1 MTIIDLKPVRR
12 CGNCR
17 HLIPASMDDC
27 PYCSQRA
34 YAKRKAVVAEEENV
48 AVKPLSPVAKKR
60 IIIGAVVVGLV
71 LVVLFVW
78 QTVAN
83 MFVLNK
89 SILEPLDDSV
99 VESQMKDDPTFGT
112 FYYEVSRLRDFV
124 TSPEDKEKYKDI
136 TYNDFRNFYDAYTSE
151 LYCNQVKEKAD
162 AEYDEKVLAPMNARV
177 DSVVAVWETFMDEHN
192 IDKYITITTH
202 NTTYNDHPAWYYV
215 INNLGKVTDCQAEV
229 VYSGSWSGDVTLHR
243 SLAEMEEVISPDNM
257 TYLTGEYAFG
267 DDFWDRHEL
276 TVNIKSVTL
285 KDGKVITSEDINEVP
300 YAVRGFLEDNSEDSR
315 VNLIQST
322 IDSEFPW
329 RGTYQ
334 ILAVQKNLKEKY
346 EHCYELVDRV
356 ESVVGYPVLSRGF

>member
-34 YAKRKAVVAEEENV
+34 YAKRKAVVAEEESV
-48 AVKPLSPVAKKR
+48 EVKPLSPVAKKR
-60 IIIGAVVVGLV
+60 IIIGAVAVGLV

-78 QTVAN
+78 QAVAN

-124 TSPEDKEKYKDI
+124 TSNEDKKKYEDI
-136 TYNDFRNFYDAYTSE
+136 TYNDFRTFYDAYSSE
-151 LYCNQVKEKAD
+151 LYCDKLKQAAAE
-162 AEYDEKVLAPMNARV
+162 EYDEKMLAPMSARV
-177 DSVVAVWETFMDEHN
+177 DSVKAAWEAFIDEHN
-192 IDKYITITTH
+192 IEKYITITTH
-202 NTTYNDHPAWYYV
+202 KMIYNDHPAWYYV
-215 INNLGKVTDCQAEV
+215 INNTGKVTDCQAEV
-229 VYSGSWSGDVTLHR
+229 VYSGGWGRDITLYR
-243 SLAEMEEVISPDNM
+243 SLAEMEEVISSDNV
-257 TYLTGEYAFG
+257 TYLTNEYAWG
-267 DDFWDRHEL
+267 DDFWDRHEVN
-276 TVNIKSVTL
+276 VNIKSITL
-285 KDGKVITSEDINEVP
+285 RNGKNITSEDINEVP
-300 YAVRGFLEDNSEDSR
+300 YAVTAFLENDNEDTR
-315 VNLIQST
+315 VNLIQTT

-329 RGTYQ
+329 KMAYEQ
-334 ILAVQKNLKEKY
+334 QAVAKNLKEKY

-356 ESVVGYPVLSRGF
+356 ESAVGYPILSRGF